1 MSFRQNLT
9 DAQVEAVIEG
19 RNRNRDLAS
28 VSAVIDEI
36 RALRNHAL
44 SQPPADLIAQAAA
57 IARESR
63 PTPTAAPRPV
73 RRSTWR
79 FAPTLA
85 GLALVFIL
93 MAPMAVFA
101 NSASPDDFL
110 YPLDRLL
117 ERVGIGDGGLA
128 ERLTEAEIL
137 HERGDALGSA
147 QHLARSMEEAEEAE
161 VSNHVERATA
171 LVASLNASG
180 PDPETL
186 EALDAVASML
196 TEQPGENPADPGND
210 NPGQGNTPPA
220 QGNDNPNQGPGTNSG
235 NDNPNQGPGNNSGND
250 NPNQG
255 PGNNSGNDNPNQGPG
270 NNSGNGNP
278 NPGQGSNAS
287 GQPTGPPPSG
297 EPGPGDPGSD
307 QGEDQPGESGENPNK
322 GSGNNSG
329 NNGESNPN
337 KGPGN
342 NSGKGKNRP

>member
-147 QHLARSMEEAEEAE
+147 QHLARSMEEAEAAE

-180 PDPETL
+180 PDTETL

-196 TEQPGENPADPGND
+196 TEQPGENPAADPGSDNPNQGPGNNSGKGND

-220 QGNDNPNQGPGTNSG
+220 QGNDNPNQGPG
-235 NDNPNQGPGNNSGND
+235 NNSGN
-250 NPNQG
+250 G
-255 PGNNSGNDNPNQGPG
+255 NPNQGPG

-329 NNGESNPN
+329 NDGESNPN